1 MSSKIQKRAASESL
15 IFLLIVTGILILLN
29 VLGAS
34 FRSPRIDL
42 TRNGMF
48 SLICRIREGRHL
60 VCS

>member
-1 MSSKIQKRAASESL
+1 MSSKAQKRAASESL
-15 IFLLIVTGILILLN
+15 FFLLILAGILILLN

-48 SLICRIREGRHL
+48 SLAVG
-60 VCS
+60 S